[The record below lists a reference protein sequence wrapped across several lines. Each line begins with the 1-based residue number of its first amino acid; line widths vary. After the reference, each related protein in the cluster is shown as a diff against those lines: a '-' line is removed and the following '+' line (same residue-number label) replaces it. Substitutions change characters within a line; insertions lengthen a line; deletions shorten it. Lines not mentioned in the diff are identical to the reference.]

1 MINELVSA
9 AETSMGTVLFAM
21 ITIAVFISAIWAA
34 VQAYKAWKTFR
45 RFIDQ
50 GRSN

>member
-9 AETSMGTVLFAM
+9 AETSSGTILFAM
-21 ITIAVFISAIWAA
+21 ITIVVGISAIWAA
-34 VQAYKAWKTFR
+34 VQAYKAWRTFGR
-45 RFIDQ
+45 MIK